1 MSSASLAET
10 FAPSAGRRPEKA
22 EAILEAAGALFREH
36 GYGAVSMDQIAREA
50 GVSKATVYAH
60 FSSKDRLF
68 ATMIHNGCRV
78 YAEGIMPALTEMEDV
93 REALTQICREI
104 ERFLLAP
111 KTLGIYRVIIAEGPR
126 FPELVQAFIE
136 AGPLPFRRMLAD
148 FFEAANR
155 RGALNVPNPV
165 LAAHQLV
172 WLVRGPLYL
181 QRMLNLND
189 IAWEEPTVDDVV
201 NGAVEMFMKGYA
213 PEAPNK
219 GPRR

>member
-1 MSSASLAET
+1 MSSAPVAIAET
-10 FAPSAGRRPEKA
+10 FAPSAGRRPEKT
-22 EAILEAAGALFREH
+22 EAIMDAAGRLFREH

-60 FSSKDRLF
+60 FESKDRLF
-68 ATMIHNGCRV
+68 AAMIHNGCRV

-93 REALTQICREI
+93 RAALTQICREI

-136 AGPLPFRRMLAD
+136 QGPLPFSKMLAA

-155 RGALNVPNPV
+155 RGVLDVPNPL
-165 LAAHQLV
+165 LAASQLV

-181 QRMLNLND
+181 ERMLNLGGLS
-189 IAWEEPTVDDVV
+189 WQKQSVDDVV
-201 NGAVEMFMKGYA
+201 NSAVDMFMKGYA
-213 PEAPNK
+213 PK
-219 GPRR
+219 

>member
-1 MSSASLAET
+1 MSSALAVEP
-10 FAPSAGRRPEKA
+10 FSPSAGRRPEKT
-22 EAILEAAGALFREH
+22 EAILEAASQLFREH

-60 FSSKDRLF
+60 FESKDRLF
-68 ATMIHNGCRV
+68 AAMIHNACRV

-93 REALTQICREI
+93 RQALTQICREI

-136 AGPLPFRRMLAD
+136 AGPLPFRKMLAA

-155 RGALNVPNPV
+155 RGTLKVPNPR
-165 LAAHQLV
+165 LAAHQLI

-181 QRMLNLND
+181 QRLLNLNEVVKD
-189 IAWEEPTVDDVV
+189 EPNVEEVV
-201 NGAVEMFMKGYA
+201 TGAVDMIMKGYA
-213 PEAPNK
+213 PDIRN
-219 GPRR
+219 